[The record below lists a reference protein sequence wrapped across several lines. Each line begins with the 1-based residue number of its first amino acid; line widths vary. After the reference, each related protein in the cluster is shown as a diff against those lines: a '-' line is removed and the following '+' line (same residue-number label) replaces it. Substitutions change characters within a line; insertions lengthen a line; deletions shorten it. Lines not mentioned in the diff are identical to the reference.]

1 MLVQVGVTSPP
12 LRPAPMTKFDLLL
25 QQAEVS
31 ARRAFIG
38 TREQLRPLFHMIHTE
53 GKKRVAGVPWRD
65 AGEKETTHA
74 LVRALMRAGDVVVYS
89 ILTEAWSATP
99 PEGWKPGE
107 PLLMA
112 KSEGPHR
119 LEVVIAAAYSRRRRN
134 SAVWRIERDADGR
147 CTDPMAGVDGMTA
160 RMLR

>member
-1 MLVQVGVTSPP
+1 
-12 LRPAPMTKFDLLL
+12 
-25 QQAEVS
+25 
-31 ARRAFIG
+31 
-38 TREQLRPLFHMIHTE
+38 MIHTE

-74 LVRALMRAGDVVVYS
+74 LVRARMRAGDVVVYS

-134 SAVWRIERDADGR
+134 SAVGRIEPDAGGLV
-147 CTDPMAGVDGMTA
+147 PMAGVDGMTA